1 MKGDVV
7 QMLVGLGSVEKLTNI
22 KLELCEMCR
31 KVEDFPQGEFYL
43 RQKLKGGSMF
53 SCLEERL
60 GDDIFE
66 LMKCLDTETITPE
79 IRAMF
84 KPTSSTLS
92 DNQGENQSVVSEL
105 LVNGRVS
112 SQSPLVRETG
122 WSGVKAQIVSLQSGY
137 LLFRE
142 KTERNI
148 VELGN
153 KLSNL
158 NKVIESQ
165 EKEINYLKEEN
176 KQLRDLCIN
185 HTSSSSLRPMGPNK
199 TNCNGDTG
207 PSRNKVSKDTSRGNW
222 YTGECHLGRL
232 SRMSRRRYPTKY
244 G

>member
-1 MKGDVV
+1 
-7 QMLVGLGSVEKLTNI
+7 
-22 KLELCEMCR
+22 
-31 KVEDFPQGEFYL
+31 
-43 RQKLKGGSMF
+43 MF

-60 GDDIFE
+60 ADDIFE
-66 LMKCLDTETITPE
+66 LMNCLDTETITPE

-92 DNQGENQSVVSEL
+92 
-105 LVNGRVS
+105 
-112 SQSPLVRETG
+112 

-137 LLFRE
+137 LLFTE

>member
-1 MKGDVV
+1 
-7 QMLVGLGSVEKLTNI
+7 
-22 KLELCEMCR
+22 
-31 KVEDFPQGEFYL
+31 
-43 RQKLKGGSMF
+43 MF

-60 GDDIFE
+60 ADDIFE
-66 LMKCLDTETITPE
+66 LMNCLDTETITPE

-185 HTSSSSLRPMGPNK
+185 HSSSSSLRPMGPNK
-199 TNCNGDTG
+199 ANCNGDTG
-207 PSRNKVSKDTSRGNW
+207 PSRNKKLTNLRKISVQR
-222 YTGECHLGRL
+222 HF
-232 SRMSRRRYPTKY
+232 
-244 G
+244 